1 MQASRSQFNNLL
13 TERDGS
19 ESVVQGTTKE
29 TRGRLVMGTIPAPA
43 QTLLGSDAVAHAWTQ
58 NADGSPQVSVV
69 WVIAQ
74 GDEILFGTSAA
85 SEKAKNLRRDPH
97 IILSIEDTERSPRGF
112 QRHLVVRGVVE
123 FETGPNPE
131 LMDRLAMK
139 YAGLARHPLAMRDS
153 ADMLVVRIKVSRISG
168 EGPWVT

>member
-1 MQASRSQFNNLL
+1 
-13 TERDGS
+13 
-19 ESVVQGTTKE
+19 
-29 TRGRLVMGTIPAPA
+29 MGTIPAPA
-43 QTLLGSDAVAHAWTQ
+43 QTLLGSDAVAHVWTQ

-74 GDEILFGTSAA
+74 DDEILFATSADT
-85 SEKAKNLRRDPH
+85 EKAKNLMRDPN
-97 IILSIEDTERSPRGF
+97 IILSIEDTERSARGF

-123 FETGPNPE
+123 LEEGPNPQ

-139 YAGLARHPLAMRDS
+139 YMGLSRHPLAMRDAAS
-153 ADMLVVRIKVSRISG
+153 TMVARIKVSRISG